1 MATSMATSEVGIEHI
16 QKQIDNCDQIV
27 ANVDKIVP
35 KIYKIRQQALAQKEY
50 INDIQRV
57 LLSSGSSS
65 ITQIQIPDGVDN
77 YGKVATLATSELG
90 NTIVGD
96 DWATF
101 AFQEHQNDGSDDNT
115 QKQRQVFQ
123 SLFKFKHEIGT
134 LTHFTSEQIGI
145 EGDRTK
151 GLNLSD
157 VVEITTGL
165 DTYLSASNSN
175 PSTLTADN
183 SIHKL
188 MKKNKTDLTS
198 VNPNG
203 GAETK
208 LVLATETPF
217 NYEKDTINGIKS
229 ILNDAITIATED
241 KIVGFG
247 LN

>member
-1 MATSMATSEVGIEHI
+1 MATSEVGIHHI

-50 INDIQRV
+50 INDIQRA
-57 LLSSGSSS
+57 LLTSGSSTIDS
-65 ITQIQIPDGVDN
+65 D
-77 YGKVATLATSELG
+77 KLATLKTSLLG

-96 DWATF
+96 DWATAIF
-101 AFQEHQNDGSDDNT
+101 KLHANDGNDDNT
-115 QKQRQVFQ
+115 DKQRQVFQ

-165 DTYLSASNSN
+165 DTYLSVSNSN

-188 MKKNKTDLTS
+188 MKKNKTDLTA
-198 VNPNG
+198 VNPSG

-217 NYEKDTINGIKS
+217 NYENDTINGIKS

>member
-1 MATSMATSEVGIEHI
+1 MATSEVGIHHI

-57 LLSSGSSS
+57 LLTSGSSTIDS
-65 ITQIQIPDGVDN
+65 D
-77 YGKVATLATSELG
+77 KLATLVDGPLG
-90 NTIVGD
+90 NTLVGD
-96 DWATF
+96 TWATAIF
-101 AFQEHQNDGSDDNT
+101 KAHANENDDLNT
-115 QKQRQVFQ
+115 AEQRSVFQ

-188 MKKNKTDLTS
+188 MKKQDTTVPL
-198 VNPNG
+198 VNPMG
-203 GAETK
+203 GSDLYLVKDGAAGSTNYTK
-208 LVLATETPF
+208 
-217 NYEKDTINGIKS
+217 NDTNGIES

>member
-1 MATSMATSEVGIEHI
+1 MATSEVGIHHI

-57 LLSSGSSS
+57 LLTSGSGTIDS
-65 ITQIQIPDGVDN
+65 D
-77 YGKVATLATSELG
+77 KLATLKTSLLG
-90 NTIVGD
+90 NTLVGD

-101 AFQEHQNDGSDDNT
+101 AFQEHANDGTENGDNT

-165 DTYLSASNSN
+165 DTYLSVSNSN

-188 MKKNKTDLTS
+188 MKKNKTDLTA

-208 LVLATETPF
+208 LVLSTETPF
-217 NYEKDTINGIKS
+217 NYENDTINGIKS

-241 KIVGFG
+241 KIIGFG